1 MNKIVIVSL
10 MLFQTTLFA
19 ENLQT
24 VGSSD
29 QAETDASSIKHGSG
43 SQYNLDGKKDR
54 DGQYRSSYST
64 KSVDTRDRT
73 SDSSS
78 GASDNNDAVLPVVPL
93 LIIRE

>member
-1 MNKIVIVSL
+1 MNKIFIISL

-24 VGSSD
+24 SGSSGKV
-29 QAETDASSIKHGSG
+29 ETDASSTRHGS

-64 KSVDTRDRT
+64 KSVDTRERT

>member
-1 MNKIVIVSL
+1 MNKIFIVSL

-19 ENLQT
+19 ENLQAS
-24 VGSSD
+24 GSSGKV
-29 QAETDASSIKHGSG
+29 ETDASSTRHGSG

-64 KSVDTRDRT
+64 KSVDTRERT

>member
-1 MNKIVIVSL
+1 MNKIIIVSL
-10 MLFQTTLFA
+10 MFFQTTLFA

-24 VGSSD
+24 PGSSD
-29 QAETDASSIKHGSG
+29 QAETDASSSKHGSG
-43 SQYNLDGKKDR
+43 SQYNLDGKKGR

-64 KSVDTRDRT
+64 KSVDTRDQT

>member
-1 MNKIVIVSL
+1 MNKIFIISL

-24 VGSSD
+24 SGSSGKV
-29 QAETDASSIKHGSG
+29 ETDVSSTRHGSG

-64 KSVDTRDRT
+64 KSVDTRERT